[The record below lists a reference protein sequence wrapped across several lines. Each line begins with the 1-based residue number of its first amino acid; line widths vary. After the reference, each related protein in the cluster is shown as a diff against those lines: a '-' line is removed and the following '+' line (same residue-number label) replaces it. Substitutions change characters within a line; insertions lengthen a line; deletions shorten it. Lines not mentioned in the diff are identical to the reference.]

1 MQHPGNRRAAVVMS
15 PTFHIDPNR
24 SSSSDNGSLATPF
37 PFPSAGYPLQEGPR
51 DSMTTHHSSYYP
63 HSTSSYSNTSPP
75 SPSSPSA
82 SSFAASIQTGTD
94 ADATSLDPHHPHH
107 VLFDPDDVSYRLKL
121 LVKNNYFLPPAHSK
135 PSQSEL
141 AAAAEQAAQAQGSPN
156 TVNKPFFRDIFRVG
170 KVKSSATGT
179 GTSRPMQ
186 SATQQQ
192 AQQTARSV
200 RHANAPVPPLRPA
213 KSANALVR
221 PSHTRNPTNLSS
233 STTSRTLS
241 VTAAGGGPVER
252 RGRVVVIR
260 ETVGDIQIA
269 AKEAEIQMRV
279 QQQAMKEDAK
289 DGAKGG
295 KAGSSR
301 KSARDGE
308 DSEDEDEEELIVD
321 PTDAVDLPSYSFQPM
336 ASGLVGLGLGVDA
349 SGLNAGVLA
358 DQLPPPGSPTFGMT
372 KEDMLWRKAL
382 LHQAVGLSMMSI
394 PAPSSSSSS
403 SPSMTPQTT
412 RTRKKSTT
420 KDSIAS
426 STPQVNSSA
435 PPSSL
440 GRSSGAK
447 VNKQQQPPLPKSL
460 GSRSPLP
467 NVQQPIMEDLASAVA
482 ASRPNTSGIA
492 KVRKLTLPTGKLNEQ
507 EEGKELPLGGGGEG
521 AISPGGRGRS
531 TTLPHVS
538 PRSRHPPLEGEIRD
552 HMQYHVRPSSRHR
565 ASPAP
570 QRSETPSVPSMAL
583 QPPPRKM
590 TLGLRPTEP
599 TIPQSPLSPNAEQ
612 GHHPGY
618 ALQRRSDEAA
628 HPPRTHSPLFPTLD
642 DNRETIRKT
651 LTRPLLSEGYES
663 EHTTRS
669 SDYFTPFSPS
679 FVVSSPSGN
688 RRELGEGM
696 KESRTFDTITSG
708 SYYSEEG
715 DEREQDDELHDLRT
729 SMARTERS
737 SYQNPMSPTSQTH
750 DSRQSNE
757 SGSRTRP
764 SGESTTGSSAQPRAS
779 LAESH
784 VSMFSTSFGPISG
797 RQTPARPS
805 RSPSRQMSTGLRPG
819 SAGKSEDDLIQPP
832 PPELMV
838 HGASSTES
846 GVPPHDGAATS
857 APTPA
862 PPRPQ
867 RSSTTPGPSALAWR
881 RSQLL
886 RPLDLLSVSA
896 LGPSQ
901 GGIRSAPPVETNE
914 GSFLDLDAPH
924 SAAPFKRSSWVDDEP
939 EGIYRGTEE
948 DLTVVYVDNTRMR
961 SRLPSNAATIVPS
974 PMKGMF
980 AASSASGSQQDHD
993 APSRPLAMHFP
1004 NTSNP
1009 YLQKPFAEIDPS
1021 MPLTNTPP
1029 VTQTTFLSSLTSGF
1043 GLLSHKKSKDTLNGS
1058 GSLLQYARDPKA
1070 RSTPTLSPSAKLFA
1084 EVPGRHSN
1092 VSGNRGRFGHG
1103 IIADA
1108 ELDPSMPRTS
1118 RDDPDIAK
1126 LDGLMA
1132 QHIQAERDLFKKVAR
1147 GAART
1152 DRE

>member
-1 MQHPGNRRAAVVMS
+1 M
-15 PTFHIDPNR
+15 
-24 SSSSDNGSLATPF
+24 
-37 PFPSAGYPLQEGPR
+37 QEGPR
-51 DSMTTHHSSYYP
+51 DSITTHHSSYYP
-63 HSTSSYSNTSPP
+63 QSTSSYSNTSPP

-107 VLFDPDDVSYRLKL
+107 VLLDPDDVSYRLKL
-121 LVKNNYFLPPAHSK
+121 LVRNNYFLPPAHSK

-141 AAAAEQAAQAQGSPN
+141 AAAAGHAAQAQGGSPN
-156 TVNKPFFRDIFRVG
+156 TANKPFFRDIFRVG
-170 KVKSSATGT
+170 KVKSSAIGIAA
-179 GTSRPMQ
+179 SRPMQ
-186 SATQQQ
+186 AATQQQ
-192 AQQTARSV
+192 AQQQTARSV
-200 RHANAPVPPLRPA
+200 RHANAPVPPLRQA
-213 KSANALVR
+213 KSTNALVR

-260 ETVGDIQIA
+260 ETVEDIQIA

-279 QQQAMKEDAK
+279 QQQVLKEDVK
-289 DGAKGG
+289 DGGA

-301 KSARDGE
+301 KSARGGE
-308 DSEDEDEEELIVD
+308 DSEDEDDEEFIVD

-358 DQLPPPGSPTFGMT
+358 DQLPPPSSPTFGMT

-403 SPSMTPQTT
+403 TNTTPQTT

-420 KDSIAS
+420 KDSVSS

-435 PPSSL
+435 PPSSSL
-440 GRSSGAK
+440 GRSSGGK
-447 VNKQQQPPLPKSL
+447 LTKQQQQQATPKSL
-460 GSRSPLP
+460 ASKSPLP
-467 NVQQPIMEDLASAVA
+467 TNNVQQPILEDLASAVA
-482 ASRPNTSGIA
+482 ASRTNASGTV
-492 KVRKLTLPTGKLNEQ
+492 KPRKLTLPTDNRLDRQ
-507 EEGKELPLGGGGEG
+507 EEGMELPLGGGEG

-531 TTLPHVS
+531 TSFPHVS
-538 PRSRHPPLEGEIRD
+538 PRSRHQALEGEIRD
-552 HMQYHVRPSSRHR
+552 QTQYRVRPSSRHR

-570 QRSETPSVPSMAL
+570 QRSETPLVPSMPL

-590 TLGLRPTEP
+590 GLGLKPTEP
-599 TIPQSPLSPNAEQ
+599 TIPQSPLSPNAED
-612 GHHPGY
+612 HPERKFPI
-618 ALQRRSDEAA
+618 QRRSDEAA

-642 DNRETIRKT
+642 NGETIRKT

-679 FVVSSPSGN
+679 FVVSSPNGN
-688 RRELGEGM
+688 RRELGEGVH
-696 KESRTFDTITSG
+696 ESRTFDTITSG
-708 SYYSEEG
+708 SYYSEDG
-715 DEREQDDELHDLRT
+715 EQGDELHDLRT
-729 SMARTERS
+729 SISRTERS
-737 SYQNPMSPTSQTH
+737 SYQNPMSPISQTH
-750 DSRQSNE
+750 ESRQSNE
-757 SGSRTRP
+757 SGTTRTRP

-784 VSMFSTSFGPISG
+784 SSMFSTSFGPIGG

-805 RSPSRQMSTGLRPG
+805 RSPSRQRSAAGLRPD
-819 SAGKSEDDLIQPP
+819 SAGKSEDGLIQAP

-838 HGASSTES
+838 QSASGSESLASS
-846 GVPPHDGAATS
+846 
-857 APTPA
+857 PA
-862 PPRPQ
+862 LPPPRPQ
-867 RSSTTPGPSALAWR
+867 RASTTPGPSALAWR
-881 RSQLL
+881 RSQHL
-886 RPLDLLSVSA
+886 RPLDLLSVAS

-924 SAAPFKRSSWVDDEP
+924 SATPFGRNSWIDEEP
-939 EGIYRGTEE
+939 EGLAPGAEG
-948 DLTVVYVDNTRMR
+948 DSTVVYVDNARMR

-980 AASSASGSQQDHD
+980 AAPSASGSQQDHGS
-993 APSRPLAMHFP
+993 PSTRPIAMHFP
-1004 NTSNP
+1004 NASNP
-1009 YLQKPFAEIDPS
+1009 YLQKPFADIDPS
-1021 MPLTNTPP
+1021 MPLTNTLP
-1029 VTQTTFLSSLTSGF
+1029 VTQPTFLSNLASGF
-1043 GLLSHKKSKDTLNGS
+1043 SLIGNRKDKKSKDASDAT

-1070 RSTPTLSPSAKLFA
+1070 RSTPTLSPSTKVFA
-1084 EVPGRHSN
+1084 EIPGRRSN
-1092 VSGNRGRFGHG
+1092 VSGTRGRFGHG
-1103 IIADA
+1103 IIAEAD
-1108 ELDPSMPRTS
+1108 LDPAMPRTS
-1118 RDDPDIAK
+1118 RDDPV
-1126 LDGLMA
+1126 LGRVA
-1132 QHIQAERDLFKKVAR
+1132 QHIQAERDLLKKVAR

>member
-1 MQHPGNRRAAVVMS
+1 MDHPPELLHDNPPRDNKSTNRRPPHMQHPGNRRAAVVMS

-94 ADATSLDPHHPHH
+94 ADATSLDPHHPQN

-141 AAAAEQAAQAQGSPN
+141 AAAAEQAAQAQASPN
-156 TVNKPFFRDIFRVG
+156 TANKPFFRDIFRVG

-186 SATQQQ
+186 TATQQQ

-260 ETVGDIQIA
+260 ETVEDIQIA

-289 DGAKGG
+289 DGAKGA
-295 KAGSSR
+295 KTGSSR

-349 SGLNAGVLA
+349 SGLSAGVLA
-358 DQLPPPGSPTFGMT
+358 DQLPPPSSPTFGMT

-394 PAPSSSSSS
+394 PAPSSSSS

-447 VNKQQQPPLPKSL
+447 VNKQQPLPKSL
-460 GSRSPLP
+460 GSKSPLP

-482 ASRPNTSGIA
+482 ASRPNTSGTA

-521 AISPGGRGRS
+521 AISPGGRGR
-531 TTLPHVS
+531 T
-538 PRSRHPPLEGEIRD
+538 
-552 HMQYHVRPSSRHR
+552 
-565 ASPAP
+565 
-570 QRSETPSVPSMAL
+570 
-583 QPPPRKM
+583 
-590 TLGLRPTEP
+590 
-599 TIPQSPLSPNAEQ
+599 
-612 GHHPGY
+612 
-618 ALQRRSDEAA
+618 A

-805 RSPSRQMSTGLRPG
+805 RSPSRQMSIGPGLRPG
-819 SAGKSEDDLIQPP
+819 SAGKSEDGLIQPP

-846 GVPPHDGAATS
+846 GVPPHEVAATS
-857 APTPA
+857 SPAPA

-881 RSQLL
+881 RSQHL

-914 GSFLDLDAPH
+914 GSFLDFDAPH
-924 SAAPFKRSSWVDDEP
+924 SATPFKRSSWVDEESD
-939 EGIYRGTEE
+939 GIYRGTEE

-980 AASSASGSQQDHD
+980 AAPSASGSQQDHD

-1009 YLQKPFAEIDPS
+1009 YLQKPFAEVDPS

-1029 VTQTTFLSSLTSGF
+1029 VTQPTFLSSLTSGF

-1103 IIADA
+1103 IIEEA